1 MKNTLILLSF
11 LFGLFGFGQEPD
23 YYFVNAENGLN
34 VRAESDLSSEK
45 IAKIPFG
52 VIVEKIADT
61 DVELTIIDSG
71 NQIKGRWVKI
81 KFNNY
86 IYLVSDEAEPFE
98 GEGYVFDGFLQ
109 QLENKNAIGITK
121 IDSIRYAQLAKQAPK
136 RTYKPKRIGNL
147 DSIKTILK
155 DRIEWVWD
163 EDYLD
168 SIKSIT
174 TANGQK
180 LLFNQETTDEYRF
193 DKGFSG
199 YYPEEAILVLAGGHS
214 IDVSLLVK
222 TGETDLV
229 GNPQYI
235 VPSPKGTYRLNGYY
249 NGHDCISYF
258 FQKRENGR
266 YNYLTKVDSDYD
278 LCTFNEFYWISDNE
292 FIYEKM
298 DYRTDSN
305 KGITLFYKGYIKT
318 LYLTHISEAEAMA
331 LYETG
336 VEKGTIFLVDQ
347 DGKKIKSFEI
357 YLGAFENKLS
367 NVEEITEHKLENVEK
382 IVRVDL
388 WHCACECTVERYYW
402 LVTTKGN
409 WIELPKIERNEQ
421 ETTWDHIFQEYS
433 FKKENTIDLIE
444 FEEKI
449 TKYKPN
455 GEFEVERL
463 NEKKI
468 KELIW
473 DGEWIE

>member
-1 MKNTLILLSF
+1 MKNSLILLCF

-23 YYFVNAENGLN
+23 YYFVKAENGLN

-52 VIVEKIADT
+52 IIVEKVADT
-61 DVELTIIDSG
+61 DVELTIIDAG
-71 NQIKGRWVKI
+71 NQIMGKWVKI

-86 IYLVSDEAEPFE
+86 IYLVSDETKPFE
-98 GEGYVFDGFLQ
+98 REGYVFDGFLQ
-109 QLENKNAIGITK
+109 QMDNKNAIGITK

-136 RTYKPKRIGNL
+136 RTYNPKKIGNL

-168 SIKSIT
+168 SIKSIK

-180 LLFNQETTDEYRF
+180 LLFNQETIFEIGFDE
-193 DKGFSG
+193 DNSG
-199 YYPEEAILVLAGGHS
+199 YYPTEGILVLTENLREATFSIRTGGY
-214 IDVSLLVK
+214 
-222 TGETDLV
+222 DLIA
-229 GNPQYI
+229 GNPRYI
-235 VPSPKGTYRLNGYY
+235 VPSPKGTFRLNGMY
-249 NGHDCISYF
+249 NGAECISYF
-258 FQKRENGR
+258 IEKKEKGQYKYFTEFGN
-266 YNYLTKVDSDYD
+266 
-278 LCTFNEFYWISDNE
+278 TFHACNFKEFYWLNENE
-292 FIYEKM
+292 FIYKLH
-298 DYRTDSN
+298 DYTTDSKN
-305 KGITLFYKGYIKT
+305 RKFFKGYIKT
-318 LYLTHISEAEAMA
+318 LNLTHISEAEAMA

-336 VEKGTIFLVDQ
+336 VEKGTIFLVNQ

-357 YLGAFENKLS
+357 YFEAFKNELS
-367 NVEEITEHKLENVEK
+367 GVEEITEHKLDNVEK
-382 IVRVDL
+382 IVRVDI
-388 WHCACECTVERYYW
+388 WYCACECSVDSYYW

-421 ETTWDHIFQEYS
+421 ETTWDHTFQEYS
-433 FKKENTIDLIE
+433 FKKENTIELIE

-449 TKYKPN
+449 TEYNPS
-455 GEFEVERL
+455 GEFESERI

-473 DGEWIE
+473 DGERIE